1 MKDIVGVVLALGF
14 GLGMAGLGFAIR
26 GRRRRGA
33 RADEIDAAIGSG
45 ASLERSSSE
54 GVTWTWRLVVSLAAA
69 ALVAVTTRW
78 VVPAVFAGMG
88 AFLLAKRLARAPT
101 PRVTDKVEAIAVWTE
116 LLRDTLAAS
125 AGLAQS
131 VIATASA
138 APTPIKEHVER
149 LGARLASGVGVES
162 ALRSFALEV
171 DDPSADMVVCALVL
185 AARSRAQ
192 RLVELLTALAD
203 ATRDDVGMRLR
214 VEASRASARSSVRT
228 VVVFSLA
235 FSAALLLLAHA
246 YLSPFGSVA
255 GQLVLAAVGLL
266 YLAGLALMVR
276 MVRPRPGVRLIGS
289 GSTS

>member
-1 MKDIVGVVLALGF
+1 VVKTVVGVVLAVGF
-14 GLGMAGLGFAIR
+14 GLGMAGLGVAIR
-26 GRRRRGA
+26 GRRRGT
-33 RADEIDAAIGSG
+33 RADETGGAIGRGASVERSG
-45 ASLERSSSE
+45 ATL
-54 GVTWTWRLVVSLAAA
+54 TARLVVSLGAAG
-69 ALVAVTTRW
+69 LVAVTTRW
-78 VVPAVFAGMG
+78 VAPAVLAGVG
-88 AFLLAKRLARAPT
+88 AFLLAKRRTQASTSQPA
-101 PRVTDKVEAIAVWTE
+101 DKVEAIAVWTE

-131 VIATASA
+131 VIATTSA
-138 APTPIKEHVER
+138 APVPIKEHVER
-149 LGARLASGVGVES
+149 LGARLVSGVGVES

-203 ATRDDVGMRLR
+203 ATREEVGMRLR

-246 YLSPFGSVA
+246 YLSPFGSIA
-255 GQLVLAAVGLL
+255 GQLVLAAIGLL
-266 YLAGLALMVR
+266 YFAGLALMVR
-276 MVRPRPGVRLIGS
+276 MVRPRPGVRLLGWGRMS
-289 GSTS
+289 